1 MEPARI
7 LIPDVD
13 RMSGSSRPLRFFRVA
28 LRRGGR
34 DCKDSDVITEPTVL
48 VLGAGASHP
57 YGFDTGTA
65 LLERARGYHVEALAN
80 SIQPLPAM
88 DARPLWVA
96 LANTLDSSIDAMLE
110 HLPQLEAS
118 GKNLIARMLLQQERA
133 ALGGRHGATRHWYRT
148 LFAALDAPTLDT
160 FRKNR
165 ITFVTYN
172 YERSL
177 EYQLVMAL
185 QVKFGA
191 PLDECAAVVRDWG
204 VIHLHGQ
211 LGCLPELRE
220 KGMAVVPYGGTA
232 EGITDADVHSAA
244 RAIRIVHQPVP
255 TDQPFVLARDA
266 ISASR
271 RVLLL
276 GFGYGRQNVERL
288 DLKSCMKLDARVFM
302 CVYGL
307 TASQQGALIQRHF
320 SPWERYLVMGIESH
334 DVTEYLRHHAEAI
347 T

>member
-1 MEPARI
+1 M
-7 LIPDVD
+7 
-13 RMSGSSRPLRFFRVA
+13 
-28 LRRGGR
+28 
-34 DCKDSDVITEPTVL
+34 ITEPTVL

-65 LLERARGYHVEALAN
+65 LLERARGYHLEALAN

-88 DARPLWVA
+88 DAPPLLAA
-96 LANTLDSSIDAMLE
+96 LAHTLDSSIDAMIE
-110 HLPQLEAS
+110 HLPNLEAS

-133 ALGGRHGATRHWYRT
+133 ALAGRHGATRHWYRT
-148 LFAALDAPTLDT
+148 LFAALDAPTLDA

-165 ITFVTYN
+165 VTIVTYN

-177 EYQLVMAL
+177 EYALVMAL

-204 VIHLHGQ
+204 FIHLHGQ
-211 LGCLPELRE
+211 LGCLSEFPEP
-220 KGMAVVPYGGTA
+220 GMAVVPYGGTP
-232 EGITDADVHSAA
+232 EGITNADVHSAA

-255 TDQPFVLARDA
+255 TDPPFVFARDA

-271 RVLLL
+271 RVLFL
-276 GFGYGRQNVERL
+276 GFGYGKQNVERL
-288 DLKSCMKLDARVFM
+288 DLKACMQPDTRVYM
-302 CVYGL
+302 CVCGL

-334 DVTEYLRHHAEAI
+334 DVTEYLRHHAEALS
-347 T
+347 